1 MKKFAVVTQSE
12 SSDDYIYFIE
22 SEKESK
28 IKELEKWLNKN
39 GTDVFDG
46 ECYENIQLVEEI
58 TEFKRLK

>member
-39 GTDVFDG
+39 GIDVFDG
-46 ECYENIQLVEEI
+46 ECQENIQLVEEI

>member
-1 MKKFAVVTQSE
+1 MKKFAIVTQSE
-12 SSDDYIYFIE
+12 SGDDYIYFIE
-22 SEKESK
+22 SEKEPK